1 MFIHFVVNHTDAGL
15 AELDVTATSPLGHS
29 LPLDITAQGEGI
41 HHVQLLPT
49 VPGHYRLYITYGG
62 KIILNFLLF
71 KK

>member
-1 MFIHFVVNHTDAGL
+1 MNHTDAGL

-62 KIILNFLLF
+62 KFF
-71 KK
+71 KKLSHM